1 MKKLIILLILVMSVN
16 IFADKPNR
24 KISYSEFQ
32 YSVLNYKSTGFTG
45 TSYNP
50 ISKKIP
56 MILLGS
62 GFVIGLTSYA
72 AGCPP
77 YGSQDK
83 GYMLGVYFCDALII
97 TTVTWLLIKNDG
109 D

>member
-1 MKKLIILLILVMSVN
+1 MSVN

-32 YSVLNYKSTGFTG
+32 YSVLNYKST
-45 TSYNP
+45 NP